1 MKGSRT
7 QLTAKLDSHQP
18 VETSQSPTD
27 TAAVAKAAPIHPLL
41 VSTVTTPQ
49 QPSASPELQQP
60 EYQYHDTH
68 QQQQLAPITECSA
81 QPESPPSMEI
91 SQAPVDTVVATVAA
105 PSHPLLAGKSRT
117 TPRPSAKQLS
127 PYASPGPQQRQQT
140 LIAPCSKQSASAR
153 PMEISQAPTKPAAVA
168 AAAPSRPLLVPKSKT
183 HQQQPP
189 AHHIAARAS
198 PVLQHPQCQYREPQQ
213 QQQQEQTDITPYVT
227 LAQSLLPRETR
238 QGPAGAVAVDTAAPW
253 HPLLLGRSMTPQEQ
267 SSAEKIATYAS
278 PQLQQAEMQHQV
290 PGQHQKMPIAP
301 SRTQVIKPIAPLA
314 ELSSRDNVPPANP
327 QPSSK
332 PCGRPRKRAPT
343 PAAAQRDEKRRK
355 TPHPVF
361 TKLAVAASRPDED
374 EDEDE
379 AENKAREAVLAIPTK
394 FANLVALG
402 RGLGKSWGEMS
413 AWMLAID
420 RTMNEERA
428 KLLSTPQE
436 EDRSSV
442 GRSRRRA
449 GTL

>member
-1 MKGSRT
+1 
-7 QLTAKLDSHQP
+7 
-18 VETSQSPTD
+18 
-27 TAAVAKAAPIHPLL
+27 
-41 VSTVTTPQ
+41 
-49 QPSASPELQQP
+49 
-60 EYQYHDTH
+60 
-68 QQQQLAPITECSA
+68 
-81 QPESPPSMEI
+81 MEI

-301 SRTQVIKPIAPLA
+301 SRTQPTLSQAQSPVAA
-314 ELSSRDNVPPANP
+314 HESELRLP
-327 QPSSK
+327 QQLS
-332 PCGRPRKRAPT
+332 AT
-343 PAAAQRDEKRRK
+343 RRGGK